1 VTGLDK
7 TGLDK
12 TVGILGGMGPEA
24 TIDLMQRIVDATPAG
39 DDIDH
44 IRMLVDN
51 NPKVPSRIAA
61 LIDGTGE
68 SPAPHIIEMARGLE
82 RQGADFLV
90 IACNT
95 AHHYHPE
102 VAAAVQVPV
111 LDLVE
116 IAVSHIVQR
125 QPAVGRVGLLGS
137 TALQLVHL
145 YEPAFARHEIELLYP
160 KPQHQQ
166 VVMDL
171 IRAVKAGNPTTE
183 QIEGYNEAAT
193 GLVAAGAGC
202 LLVAC
207 TELSVLA
214 DQLLVESPV
223 HDAADILA
231 AEVIRTAL
239 PDSR

>member
-1 VTGLDK
+1 MSGEE
-7 TGLDK
+7 K

-24 TIDLMQRIVDATPAG
+24 TIDLMRRVVEATPAR

-95 AHHYHPE
+95 AHHYHAD
-102 VAAAVQVPV
+102 VAAAVNVPV
-111 LDLVE
+111 LNVVE
-116 IAVSHIVQR
+116 LAVSHIVQQ
-125 QPAVGRVGLLGS
+125 QPAVERVGLLAS

-145 YEPAFARHEIELLYP
+145 YEPAVSRHDIELIYP
-160 KPQHQQ
+160 EPQHQQ
-166 VVMDL
+166 AVMDL
-171 IRAVKAGNPTTE
+171 IRAVKAGHPTPD
-183 QIEGYNEAAT
+183 QIQGYNEAAAR
-193 GLVAAGAGC
+193 LLADGAEC
-202 LLVAC
+202 LLIAC
-207 TELSVLA
+207 TELSVVA
-214 DQLLVESPV
+214 DQLHVVSPV
-223 HDAADILA
+223 YDTAQLLAD
-231 AEVIRTAL
+231 EVIRVARAG
-239 PDSR
+239 SR